1 MLTAMDKKTSVTLPH
16 ASEFHTAIGYIMTLV
31 HKCLLSAALSAAF
44 FASPPSARA
53 DDLVIL
59 SAAAVRPG
67 LLEVPALFSKA
78 TGHRVKLTFGN
89 ATAIEN
95 KIMAGEP
102 ADIVIL
108 PQEQLGTLAYQG
120 NALGMVASNAFGIV
134 RLGVAAKSG
143 ATKPP
148 IATPADLKEALLSAP
163 SFGMPDPAD
172 GSTSSRHLVNMMQQ
186 LGIAAQMSSKTK
198 LFPDGTKALEAVA
211 KGDIA
216 LTIAPVTSI
225 CTVPGVA
232 LVAPL
237 PEQQQ
242 LKTAYYAALTAQS
255 ADLESARNLINML
268 FSDEVAVL
276 LQKKCIDLPQ

>member
-1 MLTAMDKKTSVTLPH
+1 
-16 ASEFHTAIGYIMTLV
+16 MTLV
-31 HKCLLSAALSAAF
+31 HKCLMSAAVVGTF
-44 FASPPSARA
+44 FGPILNARA

-67 LLEVPALFSKA
+67 LLEVPPLFAKA
-78 TGHRVKLTFGN
+78 TGHRVKVTFGN

-95 KIMAGEP
+95 KIMTGEP

-108 PQEQLGTLAYQG
+108 PQEQIRTLVYQG
-120 NALGMVASNAFGIV
+120 SALAMVASSAFGIV
-134 RLGVAAKSG
+134 RLGIAVKADMA
-143 ATKPP
+143 KPP
-148 IATPADLKEALLSAP
+148 LATSADLKEALLSAP

-172 GSTSSRHLVNMMQQ
+172 GSTSSRHLVTVMQQ
-186 LGIAAQMSSKTK
+186 LGITAQMSTKTK

-242 LKTAYYAALTAQS
+242 LKTAYYAAVTAQY
-255 ADLESARNLINML
+255 ADLESARDLMKML